1 MQVCNKKYH
10 LYLKGNNSLN
20 FGLMSNL
27 NLENTL
33 AAFEPISLE
42 EMDRVKL
49 MNRTDTKFAFHYY
62 KLAVFLAEIKSH
74 YQILTINGTNT
85 PHYESLY
92 FDDNQF
98 KFFKDHHNGKGDRFK
113 VRIRKYVESN
123 LFFLEIKH
131 KFKGRTDK
139 KRIETLDFH
148 SNFDK
153 DQKEFILK
161 QMKEDVNLQPTMW
174 NSFQRITLVHKTL
187 NERLTLDF
195 NIEFHFDSI
204 EKKFPHLIIAELKQ
218 EELNRNSPFYVLMKK
233 QQIRPYRLSKYCLGS
248 VELYGEEKL
257 KFNRFKKKLL
267 FLNKIENNEH

>member
-1 MQVCNKKYH
+1 
-10 LYLKGNNSLN
+10 
-20 FGLMSNL
+20 
-27 NLENTL
+27 
-33 AAFEPISLE
+33 
-42 EMDRVKL
+42 
-49 MNRTDTKFAFHYY
+49 
-62 KLAVFLAEIKSH
+62 
-74 YQILTINGTNT
+74 
-85 PHYESLY
+85 
-92 FDDNQF
+92 
-98 KFFKDHHNGKGDRFK
+98 
-113 VRIRKYVESN
+113 
-123 LFFLEIKH
+123 
-131 KFKGRTDK
+131 
-139 KRIETLDFH
+139 
-148 SNFDK
+148 
-153 DQKEFILK
+153 
-161 QMKEDVNLQPTMW
+161 MW